1 MVQCVG
7 AGSSAAQAAS
17 SASAAAGPVVPGQLL
32 RVSVFPVVQRAP
44 RVRLDRQPPEVAEAP
59 VGLGHEVDNPDRES
73 SDPLKAHP
81 DGTEALDDRRPPD
94 EHVVGQSAEGVPTG
108 RAPSLRRHPIRVCA
122 AERAS
127 LLGMETLVRL
137 AEADAGEVLT
147 LQRVAY
153 ITEAQAHGDLD
164 LPPLR
169 QSLAE
174 LSAELADLDVFA
186 LGWRDGNGRL
196 VAAVRARLADAAQS
210 RADIGRL
217 TVAPD
222 RQGQRLGTR
231 LLAAVEAEL
240 PSGVTQLRLF
250 TGERSAGNLRL
261 YAQLGY
267 TETARQPTAAG
278 YSLVHLSKERTPS
291 HS

>member
-122 AERAS
+122 AEPGSTVEVALS
-127 LLGMETLVRL
+127 GM
-137 AEADAGEVLT
+137 
-147 LQRVAY
+147 
-153 ITEAQAHGDLD
+153 
-164 LPPLR
+164 
-169 QSLAE
+169 S
-174 LSAELADLDVFA
+174 
-186 LGWRDGNGRL
+186 
-196 VAAVRARLADAAQS
+196 
-210 RADIGRL
+210 
-217 TVAPD
+217 
-222 RQGQRLGTR
+222 
-231 LLAAVEAEL
+231 
-240 PSGVTQLRLF
+240 
-250 TGERSAGNLRL
+250 
-261 YAQLGY
+261 
-267 TETARQPTAAG
+267 
-278 YSLVHLSKERTPS
+278 
-291 HS
+291 

>member
-1 MVQCVG
+1 V
-7 AGSSAAQAAS
+7 
-17 SASAAAGPVVPGQLL
+17 
-32 RVSVFPVVQRAP
+32 
-44 RVRLDRQPPEVAEAP
+44 EAP
-59 VGLGHEVDNPDRES
+59 VELGHEVDNPDREG

-81 DGTEALDDRRPPD
+81 DGTKPWTTGAHRTSTSSVSQRLAHPRAERR
-94 EHVVGQSAEGVPTG
+94 HV
-108 RAPSLRRHPIRVCA
+108 RRHPIRVCA

-147 LQRVAY
+147 LQRAAY

-240 PSGVTQLRLF
+240 PSAVTQLRLF